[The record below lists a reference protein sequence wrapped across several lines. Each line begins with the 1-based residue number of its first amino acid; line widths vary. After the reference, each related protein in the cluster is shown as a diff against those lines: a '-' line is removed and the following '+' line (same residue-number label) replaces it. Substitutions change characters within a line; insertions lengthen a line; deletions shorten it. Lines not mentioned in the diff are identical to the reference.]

1 MIFKHIS
8 LHRFSSLNKIY
19 PSSAAA
25 LHDLKSGSKILFGG
39 FGICGIPENLI
50 KYIHS
55 SDIKDIWAISNT
67 AGIQTFGL
75 GTLLTAGK
83 LKRFTA
89 SYVGEN
95 PEFERQYL
103 KGEIAVEF
111 CPQGTLAERCR
122 SAAMGIPA
130 FFTRPGLGTYVE
142 TGGFPVKF
150 AKDGKEVEE
159 YSKPKEVIKIII
171 NFFFFLPLYLYTVYR
186 LVF

>member
-1 MIFKHIS
+1 MIFKHIP
-8 LHRFSSLNKIY
+8 LRRFSSLNKIY

-25 LHDLKSGSKILFGG
+25 LHDLQSGAQILFGG

-50 KYIHS
+50 RYIHS
-55 SDIKDIWAISNT
+55 SNVKDIWAVSNT
-67 AGIQTFGL
+67 AGIQSFGL

-103 KGEIAVEF
+103 QGEISVEF
-111 CPQGTLAERCR
+111 SPQGTLAERCR

-130 FFTRPGLGTYVE
+130 FYTRTGLGTYVE
-142 TGGFPVKF
+142 TGGFPIKF
-150 AKDGKEVEE
+150 SKGGKEVEE
-159 YSKPKEVIKIII
+159 YSKPKEVIYIIWI
-171 NFFFFLPLYLYTVYR
+171 EGEGQGVLKPKLISII
-186 LVF
+186 